1 MRVTTLYPAIAA
13 SNEHFRVI
21 SFFFLQGMRY
31 FRFRMEAQCAMS
43 CFSPRMKAH
52 ARILFGV
59 PDSASIQEGLVM
71 RLHFRLVQYV
81 AEIQFSP
88 LSACEF

>member
-1 MRVTTLYPAIAA
+1 
-13 SNEHFRVI
+13 
-21 SFFFLQGMRY
+21 
-31 FRFRMEAQCAMS
+31 
-43 CFSPRMKAH
+43 MKAH

-59 PDSASIQEGLVM
+59 PDCASIQEGLVM

-88 LSACEF
+88 LSACEFCGSHSGMPEYSGRLGCDAVLLAEGCPTFRWDVLP